1 MRAAI
6 LMLGSVAL
14 SFSASAT
21 HKAAA
26 KLAVINVA
34 CPQQAP
40 KPAGVCSP
48 YDREYCRFSDGTLLR
63 DDPRDELAPY
73 LLKQVSPAVYC
84 RYDAE
89 LHAAGV
95 VTVQTPEEQKRRWE
109 ATKARR
115 RH

>member
-1 MRAAI
+1 MRATI
-6 LMLGSVAL
+6 VMLGSVAL
-14 SFSASAT
+14 SFSAHASHKPAA
-21 HKAAA
+21 KAA
-26 KLAVINVA
+26 LLEVP

-40 KPAGVCSP
+40 QPAGVCRP

-63 DDPRDELAPY
+63 DDPRDERAPY

-95 VTVQTPEEQKRRWE
+95 VTVQTPEEQKRRWD

-115 RH
+115 HH